1 MRNGCSPAFFSLGCR
16 SPVRALRPRAV
27 FRIIAFP
34 VGSSFSYKPPVS
46 VMSHHDVLSATTR
59 FCGVF
64 GQPIK
69 HSASP
74 AMHNPAMASLGLNW
88 RYLAFEVNPNRLA
101 QALEGCRAMR
111 FIGVNLTVPHKLLA
125 VALMDV
131 LDPSAQEWGAVNT
144 VAFEARDPDGTWRP
158 VREFEGSIPEEIRAR
173 GYNTDADAILRALE
187 EDLDF
192 QARGSRVLILG
203 AGGAGRVAAMKLAS
217 AGAAELFLVNR
228 TESKAASVG
237 AEIVRRFPETR
248 VTVGYP
254 KTPIDL
260 ALNATSLGL
269 NASDALPLDVGLWSV
284 GQSKKAYDMIY
295 RPAQTP
301 FLALAKDAGCET
313 ANGLGML
320 LYQGAQALE
329 IWSGRKAPVDLMRDA
344 LRKQVYG

>member
-144 VAFEARDPDGTWRP
+144 VAFEARDPDGTW
-158 VREFEGSIPEEIRAR
+158 
-173 GYNTDADAILRALE
+173 
-187 EDLDF
+187 
-192 QARGSRVLILG
+192 
-203 AGGAGRVAAMKLAS
+203 
-217 AGAAELFLVNR
+217 
-228 TESKAASVG
+228 
-237 AEIVRRFPETR
+237 
-248 VTVGYP
+248 
-254 KTPIDL
+254 
-260 ALNATSLGL
+260 
-269 NASDALPLDVGLWSV
+269 
-284 GQSKKAYDMIY
+284 
-295 RPAQTP
+295 
-301 FLALAKDAGCET
+301 
-313 ANGLGML
+313 
-320 LYQGAQALE
+320 
-329 IWSGRKAPVDLMRDA
+329 
-344 LRKQVYG
+344 